1 MLLRFADLIAEG
13 PVLDGGDG
21 VGGEVEAVERL
32 VEAEAVRDGGHLG
45 VHGEVRLSP
54 GRGEVRCAP
63 GCCGWR
69 GW

>member
-1 MLLRFADLIAEG
+1 M
-13 PVLDGGDG
+13 
-21 VGGEVEAVERL
+21 ERL

-45 VHGEVRLSP
+45 GGEVITWVR
-54 GRGEVRCAP
+54 RGEVRCAP

>member
-54 GRGEVRCAP
+54 G
-63 GCCGWR
+63 
-69 GW
+69 

>member
-1 MLLRFADLIAEG
+1 MLLRFADLVAEG

-45 VHGEVRLSP
+45 GGEVITWVR
-54 GRGEVRCAP
+54 RGEVRCAP